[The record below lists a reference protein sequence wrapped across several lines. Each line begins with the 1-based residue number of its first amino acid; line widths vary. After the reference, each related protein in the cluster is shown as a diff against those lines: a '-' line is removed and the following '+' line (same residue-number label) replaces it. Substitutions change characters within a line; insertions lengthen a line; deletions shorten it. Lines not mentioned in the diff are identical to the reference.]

1 MPRLSPTTRNGLRR
15 FQQMADPTSRHDRM
29 HMFGPRRPAAFLDR
43 DGVLNIDHGYA
54 HRPDQIEWIEGAAEA
69 VRILNGAEYYVLVVT
84 NQSGVARGLYDEA
97 SVRSLHTHMQN
108 VLSAQGARIDAFYY
122 CPHHP
127 EGTIKSLAVQCR
139 CRKPG
144 PGMLEQAAREWPIDI
159 GASFLIGDRDNDIAA
174 AAAFNIRGIRFDSR
188 TTSLVDVV
196 RRELAKRS
204 NSQD

>member
-1 MPRLSPTTRNGLRR
+1 
-15 FQQMADPTSRHDRM
+15 MADPTSRHDRM

-69 VRILNGAEYYVLVVT
+69 VRILNEAEYYVLVVT

>member
-1 MPRLSPTTRNGLRR
+1 
-15 FQQMADPTSRHDRM
+15 M

-69 VRILNGAEYYVLVVT
+69 VRILNEAEYYVLVVT